1 MKTLSRFTLVL
12 TATILTAAV
21 TASAAAPATE
31 DPIDVIRSVVQAD
44 RQAVVAEA
52 MRFTD
57 TEAEAFWPAY
67 HRYRGEMNE
76 VGDGIKELVLEYA
89 ELYPDV
95 PDDEAKQMLRNL
107 AALEKK
113 QAATRA
119 SFLKK
124 AARILPPAKA
134 LRFAQIES
142 RLDLALRVELA
153 SRIPLVPI
161 EGDLTG
167 TETDAILYQDG
178 VAGGVA
184 VRTRTIRARVA
195 ALDTPGRRV
204 TLVDS
209 EGIRQTVT
217 AGPEVVNFDQIRVG
231 DRLKVVATEEL
242 VVNLAEPGQATDT
255 AAVGVVDLAPRGA
268 KPGAVAAAVVRS
280 SATIVAIDAEKRT
293 ATLRFEDG
301 STRTLPVRRDIDLGR
316 RKVGE
321 QVVFQATEMIAIGIE
336 KP

>member
-1 MKTLSRFTLVL
+1 MKASSRFTLL
-12 TATILTAAV
+12 LAAAILTAAV
-21 TASAAAPATE
+21 AAPGAAPAAE
-31 DPIDVIRSVVQAD
+31 DPIDVVRSAVQAD
-44 RQAVVAEA
+44 RQAAVAEA

-57 TEAEAFWPAY
+57 AEAEAFWPAY
-67 HRYRGEMNE
+67 HRYRTEMNE
-76 VGDGIKELVLEYA
+76 VGNGIKELVLEYA

-95 PDDEAKQMLRNL
+95 PDDRAREMLRNL
-107 AALEKK
+107 AGLEKK
-113 QAATRA
+113 QTAKRA

-124 AARILPPAKA
+124 IARIVPPSKA

-161 EGDLTG
+161 EGDIAG
-167 TETDAILYQDG
+167 TATDTVLYQDG

-184 VRTRTIRARVA
+184 VRTRTLRARVA
-195 ALDTPGRRV
+195 AIDAPGRRV

-209 EGIRQTVT
+209 EGIKQTVK
-217 AGPEVVNFDQIRVG
+217 AGPEVLNFDQIRVG
-231 DRLKVVATEEL
+231 DRLAVVATEEL

-268 KPGAVAAAVVRS
+268 KPGAVAAAVLRS
-280 SATIVAIDAEKRT
+280 SATIVAIDAGKRT
-293 ATLRFEDG
+293 ATLRFDDG
-301 STRTLPVRRDIDLGR
+301 STRTFPVRRDVDLGR

-321 QVVFQATEMIAIGIE
+321 QIVFQATEMVAITVE